1 MKISA
6 YTLNSFAKTKEG
18 GNPAG
23 VVINADVLSED
34 EMRKVA
40 AALGFSETAFV
51 LQSNLADFRVRFFT
65 PNEEVD
71 LCGHAT
77 IATFHAMSELNLLKP
92 GAYKQETRAGVLG
105 IELQNDHF
113 VMMEQALPVFSEMP
127 DKAEIADS
135 LNISASQM
143 ETDLAAQI
151 VSTGLRDIMI
161 PVKCIETLDAI
172 RPDMKKIEEI
182 SQKYNTVGYHVFSLQ
197 SLYGDTAYC
206 RNFAPLYGIPEEAGT
221 GTSNGALASYL
232 YHYGI
237 INDEQALH
245 LTFEQG
251 YAMNR
256 PSEIR
261 ASLAVKDNRIS
272 SVKVGGSAMNLTL
285 AEVEI

>member
-23 VVINADVLSED
+23 VVINADALSEE
-34 EMRKVA
+34 EMRKIA
-40 AALGFSETAFV
+40 AALGYSETAFV
-51 LQSNLADFRVRFFT
+51 LQSDVADFKVRFFT

-77 IATFHAMSELNLLKP
+77 IATFHAMSELRLLKP
-92 GAYKQETRAGVLG
+92 GAYKQETRAGILG

-113 VMMEQALPVFSEMP
+113 VMMDQALPAFSEMP
-127 DKAEIADS
+127 DKTELADS
-135 LNISASQM
+135 LHISASQM
-143 ETDLAAQI
+143 EEDLTAQV
-151 VSTGLRDIMI
+151 VSTGLRDIMV
-161 PVKCIETLDAI
+161 PVKSIEILDAI

-182 SQKYNTVGYHVFSLQ
+182 SRKYNTVGYHVFSLQ
-197 SLYGDTAYC
+197 SLYGAAAYC

-221 GTSNGALASYL
+221 GTSSGALACYL

-237 INDEQALH
+237 INDEQAQH
-245 LTFEQG
+245 LIFEQG

-261 ASLAVKDNRIS
+261 ASLAVKDNCICG
-272 SVKVGGSAMNLTL
+272 VKVGGSAMDLTL

>member
-1 MKISA
+1 MKVNV

-261 ASLAVKDNRIS
+261 VSLAVKDNRIS
-272 SVKVGGSAMNLTL
+272 SVKVGGNAMNLTL
-285 AEVEI
+285 LKVEI

>member
-1 MKISA
+1 MKINV

-261 ASLAVKDNRIS
+261 VSLAVKDNRIS
-272 SVKVGGSAMNLTL
+272 SVKVGGNAMNLTL
-285 AEVEI
+285 LKVEI

>member
-261 ASLAVKDNRIS
+261 VSLAVKDNRIS
-272 SVKVGGSAMNLTL
+272 SVKVGGNAMNLTL
-285 AEVEI
+285 LKVEI

>member
-1 MKISA
+1 MKINA

-23 VVINADVLSED
+23 VVINADALSEE
-34 EMRKVA
+34 EMRKIA
-40 AALGFSETAFV
+40 AALGYSETAFV
-51 LQSNLADFRVRFFT
+51 LQSDVADFKVRFFT

-113 VMMEQALPVFSEMP
+113 VMMEQAL
-127 DKAEIADS
+127 
-135 LNISASQM
+135 
-143 ETDLAAQI
+143 
-151 VSTGLRDIMI
+151 
-161 PVKCIETLDAI
+161 
-172 RPDMKKIEEI
+172 
-182 SQKYNTVGYHVFSLQ
+182 
-197 SLYGDTAYC
+197 
-206 RNFAPLYGIPEEAGT
+206 
-221 GTSNGALASYL
+221 
-232 YHYGI
+232 
-237 INDEQALH
+237 H